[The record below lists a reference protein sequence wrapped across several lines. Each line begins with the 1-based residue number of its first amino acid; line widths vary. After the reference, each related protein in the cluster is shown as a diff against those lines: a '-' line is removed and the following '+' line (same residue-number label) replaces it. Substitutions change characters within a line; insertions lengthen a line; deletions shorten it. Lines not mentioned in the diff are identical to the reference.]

1 MDQSK
6 IRNVAIIAHV
16 DHGKTTMVDEIFKQS
31 DSMQAHHVIEER
43 LMDSIDLEKERG
55 ITIKSK
61 NGSCMYKDYF
71 INIID
76 TPGHADFGGEVERV
90 LKMADGVL
98 FLVDAAEGPMPQ
110 SFFVLKKAVA
120 LNLPVVV
127 VVNKIDK
134 ETARIEWVIDQ
145 VFDLLVG
152 LNAPDEILD
161 FKVVYASARNGWAT
175 TDYNVKTDNIK
186 AIFEAIV
193 NYIPAPKGDPNGPFQ
208 MLVSSIDHSAFMGRL
223 AIGKVTSG
231 SIALANSVVAASE
244 NFMSQPIR
252 VTKLYRFERN
262 KHMEIETASVGEI
275 IAVAG
280 FKDILVGQ
288 TVTSASN
295 PIPLPSFKID
305 PPTVAIKFLPNDSPL
320 SGQEGDFI
328 TSRQLHDRLHREPLS
343 DIAMQ
348 VEDDGIGFKVSGRG
362 ELHLSIF
369 IEKLRREGYEFQV
382 SRPEVVF
389 QVIDGKKMEPYETVT
404 IDVATQYI
412 GKIIEAMGTRK
423 GQMTDMREDGPM
435 TRLIYE
441 IPTRGILGYQ
451 ADFMM
456 DTKGMGIMSSAF
468 DKYGPYIGEIRL
480 RQNGVMIAME
490 SGKTTSYA
498 LEGLEDRGVL
508 IMGSGQTVYEGQIVG
523 KHSRDNDLTVN
534 ACKGKKLTNM
544 RASGSDD
551 STALQPHLQMTLEQC
566 LSFIMDDELIEFTP
580 KSIRLR
586 KMILNEGERKR
597 SGKKS

>member
-1 MDQSK
+1 MSQAK
-6 IRNVAIIAHV
+6 TRNVAIIAHV

-61 NGSCMYKDYF
+61 NGSCTYGEYF

-152 LNAPDEILD
+152 LNASDEILD
-161 FKVVYASARNGWAT
+161 FKVVYASAKNGWAT
-175 TDYNVKTDNIK
+175 EDYKVKTTNIK
-186 AIFEAIV
+186 PIFEAIV
-193 NYIPAPKGDPNGPFQ
+193 NNIPAPKGDPNGPFQ
-208 MLVSSIDHSAFMGRL
+208 MLVSSIDYSPFMGRL
-223 AIGKVTSG
+223 AIGKITSG
-231 SIALANSVVAASE
+231 AIALANNVVAATES
-244 NFMSQPIR
+244 FTGSPIR
-252 VTKLYRFERN
+252 VSKLYKFERN
-262 KHMEIETASVGEI
+262 KHVEIESATVGEI
-275 IAVAG
+275 VAIAG

-295 PIPLPSFKID
+295 PIPLPSFQID
-305 PPTVAIKFLPNDSPL
+305 PPTVAIKFIPNDSPL
-320 SGQEGDFI
+320 SGQEGEFV
-328 TSRQLHDRLHREPLS
+328 TSRQLRERLHREPLT

-382 SRPEVVF
+382 SRPEVIF
-389 QVIDGKKMEPYETVT
+389 KVIDGKKLEPYETVT
-404 IDVATQYI
+404 IDVSTQYI
-412 GKIIEAMGTRK
+412 GKIIEAMGARK
-423 GQMTDMREDGPM
+423 GQMVNMEEDGPM
-435 TRLIYE
+435 TRLIYS

-456 DTKGMGIMSSAF
+456 DTRGMGIMSSAF
-468 DKYGPYIGEIRL
+468 NEYGPYVGEFRL

-490 SGKTTSYA
+490 SGKTTAYA

-508 IMGSGQTVYEGQIVG
+508 IMGSGNTIYEGQIVG

-566 LSFIMDDELIEFTP
+566 LSFIADDELVEFTP
-580 KSIRLR
+580 QSIRLR

-597 SGKKS
+597 QKKN

>member
-1 MDQSK
+1 
-6 IRNVAIIAHV
+6 
-16 DHGKTTMVDEIFKQS
+16 
-31 DSMQAHHVIEER
+31 
-43 LMDSIDLEKERG
+43 
-55 ITIKSK
+55 
-61 NGSCMYKDYF
+61 
-71 INIID
+71 
-76 TPGHADFGGEVERV
+76 
-90 LKMADGVL
+90 
-98 FLVDAAEGPMPQ
+98 
-110 SFFVLKKAVA
+110 
-120 LNLPVVV
+120 
-127 VVNKIDK
+127 
-134 ETARIEWVIDQ
+134 
-145 VFDLLVG
+145 
-152 LNAPDEILD
+152 
-161 FKVVYASARNGWAT
+161 
-175 TDYNVKTDNIK
+175 
-186 AIFEAIV
+186 
-193 NYIPAPKGDPNGPFQ
+193 
-208 MLVSSIDHSAFMGRL
+208 
-223 AIGKVTSG
+223 
-231 SIALANSVVAASE
+231 
-244 NFMSQPIR
+244 
-252 VTKLYRFERN
+252 
-262 KHMEIETASVGEI
+262 
-275 IAVAG
+275 
-280 FKDILVGQ
+280 
-288 TVTSASN
+288 
-295 PIPLPSFKID
+295 
-305 PPTVAIKFLPNDSPL
+305 
-320 SGQEGDFI
+320 
-328 TSRQLHDRLHREPLS
+328 
-343 DIAMQ
+343 MQ

-412 GKIIEAMGTRK
+412 GKIIEAMGMRK
-423 GQMTDMREDGPM
+423 GQMTDMREDGLM

-456 DTKGMGIMSSAF
+456 DTKGMGVMSSAF

-490 SGKTTSYA
+490 SGKTTAYA

-508 IMGSGQTVYEGQIVG
+508 IMGSGQTIYEGQIVG

-566 LSFIMDDELIEFTP
+566 LSFITDDELIEFTP

>member
-61 NGSCMYKDYF
+61 NGSCMYNDHF

-134 ETARIEWVIDQ
+134 PTARIEWVIDQ

-175 TDYNVKTDNIK
+175 TDYNVTTNNIK

-244 NFMSQPIR
+244 NFVSPSIR
-252 VTKLYRFERN
+252 VTKLYKFERN
-262 KHMEIETASVGEI
+262 KHQEIESASVGEI

-320 SGQEGDFI
+320 SGQEGEFV
-328 TSRQLHDRLHREPLS
+328 TSRQLRERLHREPLS

-389 QVIDGKKMEPYETVT
+389 QTIDGKKMEPYETVT

-412 GKIIEAMGTRK
+412 GKIIEAMGIRK
-423 GQMTDMREDGPM
+423 GQMTDMKEDGTM

-456 DTKGMGIMSSAF
+456 DTKGMGVMSSAF
-468 DKYGPYIGEIRL
+468 DKYGPYMGEIRL
-480 RQNGVMIAME
+480 RQNGVLIAME
-490 SGKTTSYA
+490 SGKTTAYA

-508 IMGSGQTVYEGQIVG
+508 IMGSGETIYEGQIVG

-566 LSFIMDDELIEFTP
+566 LSFITDDELIEFTP

>member
-1 MDQSK
+1 MNQDK

-61 NGSCMYKDYF
+61 NGSCTYGDYF

-134 ETARIEWVIDQ
+134 ETARIEWVINQ

-152 LNAPDEILD
+152 LNASDEILD
-161 FKVVYASARNGWAT
+161 FKIVYASAKNGWAT
-175 TDYNVKTDNIK
+175 NDYNVKTNNIK

-193 NYIPAPKGDPNGPFQ
+193 NNIPAPKGDPNGPFQ

-223 AIGKVTSG
+223 AIGKITSG
-231 SIALANSVVAASE
+231 TVTVGNSVVAATETST
-244 NFMSQPIR
+244 SAPIR
-252 VTKLYRFERN
+252 ITKLYKFERN
-262 KHMEIETASVGEI
+262 KHIEIESASVGEI
-275 IAVAG
+275 VAVAG
-280 FKDILVGQ
+280 FKEILVGQ

-295 PIPLPSFKID
+295 PIPLPSFQID
-305 PPTVAIKFLPNDSPL
+305 PPTVSIRFLPNDSPL
-320 SGQEGDFI
+320 SGQEGEFV
-328 TSRQLHDRLHREPLS
+328 TSRQLRDRLHREPLS

-382 SRPEVVF
+382 SRPEVIF
-389 QVIDGKKMEPYETVT
+389 KTIDGKKLEPYETVT
-404 IDVATQYI
+404 IDVSTQYI

-423 GQMTDMREDGPM
+423 GQMVNMQEDGPM
-435 TRLIYE
+435 TRLVYS

-456 DTKGMGIMSSAF
+456 DTKGMGVMSSAF
-468 DKYGPYIGEIRL
+468 DQYGPYIGDIRL

-490 SGKTTSYA
+490 SGKTTAYA

-508 IMGSGQTVYEGQIVG
+508 IMGSGVQVYEGQIVG

-580 KSIRLR
+580 QSIRLR

-597 SGKKS
+597 QKKN

>member
-1 MDQSK
+1 MNQDK

-61 NGSCMYKDYF
+61 NGSCTYGDYF

-134 ETARIEWVIDQ
+134 ETARIEWVINQ

-152 LNAPDEILD
+152 LNASDEILD
-161 FKVVYASARNGWAT
+161 FKIVYASAKNGWAT
-175 TDYNVKTDNIK
+175 NDYNVKTNNIK

-193 NYIPAPKGDPNGPFQ
+193 NNIPAPKGDPNGPFQ

-223 AIGKVTSG
+223 AIGKITSG
-231 SIALANSVVAASE
+231 TVTVGNSVVAATETST
-244 NFMSQPIR
+244 SPQIR
-252 VTKLYRFERN
+252 ITKLYKFERN
-262 KHMEIETASVGEI
+262 KHIEIESASVGEI

-280 FKDILVGQ
+280 FKEILVGQ

-295 PIPLPSFKID
+295 PIPLPSFQID
-305 PPTVAIKFLPNDSPL
+305 PPTVSIRFLPNDSPL
-320 SGQEGDFI
+320 SGQEGEFV
-328 TSRQLHDRLHREPLS
+328 TSRQLRDRLHREPLS

-382 SRPEVVF
+382 SRPEVIF
-389 QVIDGKKMEPYETVT
+389 KTIDGKKLEPYETVT
-404 IDVATQYI
+404 IDVSTQYI

-423 GQMTDMREDGPM
+423 GQMVNMQEDGPM
-435 TRLIYE
+435 TRLVYS

-456 DTKGMGIMSSAF
+456 DTKGMGVMSSAF
-468 DKYGPYIGEIRL
+468 DQYGPYIGDIRL

-490 SGKTTSYA
+490 SGKTTAYA

-508 IMGSGQTVYEGQIVG
+508 IMGSGVQVYEGQIVG

-580 KSIRLR
+580 QSIRLR

-597 SGKKS
+597 QKKN

>member
-1 MDQSK
+1 MNQDK

-152 LNAPDEILD
+152 LNAPDDILD

-186 AIFEAIV
+186 AIFDAMI
-193 NYIPAPKGDPNGPFQ
+193 NYIPAPQGDPKGPFQ

-223 AIGKVTSG
+223 AIGKITSG
-231 SIALANSVVAASE
+231 SIKIADNVVAATES
-244 NFMSQPIR
+244 FKSPAIR
-252 VTKLYRFERN
+252 VSKLFHFERN
-262 KHMEIETASVGEI
+262 KHIEMESASVGEI
-275 IAVAG
+275 IAIAG
-280 FKDILVGQ
+280 FKDVLVGQ
-288 TVTSASN
+288 TVTSSVT
-295 PIPLPSFKID
+295 PIPLPSFQID
-305 PPTVAIKFLPNDSPL
+305 PPTISIRFLPNDSPL
-320 SGQEGDFI
+320 SGQEGEFI
-328 TSRQLHDRLHREPLS
+328 TSRQLRDRLHREPLT

-348 VEDDGIGFKVSGRG
+348 VEDDGLGFKVSGRG
-362 ELHLSIF
+362 ELHISIF

-382 SRPEVVF
+382 SRPEVIFKTVN
-389 QVIDGKKMEPYETVT
+389 GKKLEPYEMVT
-404 IDVATQYI
+404 IDVSTQYI
-412 GKIIEAMGTRK
+412 GKIIEAMGARK
-423 GQMTDMREDGPM
+423 GTMENMAEDGLM
-435 TRLIYE
+435 TRLLYK

-456 DTKGMGIMSSAF
+456 DTKGMGVMSSAF
-468 DKYGPYIGEIRL
+468 EEYGPYSGEIKI
-480 RQNGVMIAME
+480 RQNGVLVAME
-490 SGKTTSYA
+490 SGKTTAYA
-498 LEGLEDRGVL
+498 LETLSDRGVL
-508 IMGSGQTVYEGQIVG
+508 ILGSGVVIYEGQIVG

-551 STALQPHLQMTLEQC
+551 STYLTPHLQMTLEQC
-566 LSFIMDDELIEFTP
+566 LSFIVDDELIEITP

-597 SGKKS
+597 QKKN

>member
-61 NGSCMYKDYF
+61 NGSCTYGEYF

-134 ETARIEWVIDQ
+134 ETARIEWVINQ

-152 LNAPDEILD
+152 LNASDEILD
-161 FKVVYASARNGWAT
+161 FKIVYASAKNGWAT
-175 TDYNVKTDNIK
+175 DDYNVKTNNIK

-193 NYIPAPKGDPNGPFQ
+193 HSIPAPKGDPNGPFQ
-208 MLVSSIDHSAFMGRL
+208 MLVSSIDYSPFMGRL
-223 AIGKVTSG
+223 AIGKITSG
-231 SIALANSVVAASE
+231 TITVSNSVVAATES
-244 NFMSQPIR
+244 FVGAPIR
-252 VTKLYRFERN
+252 VSKLYKFERN
-262 KHMEIETASVGEI
+262 KHVEIESASVGEI
-275 IAVAG
+275 AAVAG

-288 TVTSASN
+288 TVTSATT
-295 PIPLPSFKID
+295 PMPLPSFQID
-305 PPTVAIKFLPNDSPL
+305 PPTVAIKFIPNDSPL
-320 SGQEGDFI
+320 SGQEGEFV
-328 TSRQLHDRLHREPLS
+328 TSRQLRERLHREPLS

-382 SRPEVVF
+382 SRPEVIF
-389 QVIDGKKMEPYETVT
+389 KTIDGKKLEPYETVT

-423 GQMTDMREDGPM
+423 GQMTNMQEDGPM
-435 TRLIYE
+435 TRLVYS

-456 DTKGMGIMSSAF
+456 DTRGMGIMSSAF
-468 DKYGPYIGEIRL
+468 DAYGPYIGEFRL

-490 SGKTTSYA
+490 SGRTTAYA
-498 LEGLEDRGVL
+498 LEGLEDRGTL
-508 IMGSGQTVYEGQIVG
+508 IMGSGNTIYEGQIVG

-566 LSFIMDDELIEFTP
+566 LSFITDDELVEFTP
-580 KSIRLR
+580 QSIRLR

-597 SGKKS
+597 FRKI

>member
-1 MDQSK
+1 MNQDK

-61 NGSCMYKDYF
+61 NGSCTYKDYF

-152 LNAPDEILD
+152 LNASDEILD
-161 FKVVYASARNGWAT
+161 FKVVYASAKNGWAT
-175 TDYNVKTDNIK
+175 NDYKVKTNNIQ

-193 NYIPAPKGDPNGPFQ
+193 NYIPCPKGDPNGPFQ
-208 MLVSSIDHSAFMGRL
+208 MLVSSIDHSVFMGRL
-223 AIGKVTSG
+223 GIGKITSG
-231 SIALANSVVAASE
+231 SIAVGNSVVAATETFTS
-244 NFMSQPIR
+244 PAIR
-252 VTKLYRFERN
+252 VSKLYKFERN
-262 KHMEIETASVGEI
+262 KQVEIESASVGEI
-275 IAVAG
+275 IAVSG

-288 TVTSASN
+288 TITSSSN
-295 PIPLPSFKID
+295 PTPLPSFQID
-305 PPTVAIKFLPNDSPL
+305 PPTISIRFLPNDSPL
-320 SGQEGDFI
+320 SGQEGEFI
-328 TSRQLHDRLHREPLS
+328 TSRQLRDRLHREPLS

-382 SRPEVVF
+382 SRPEVIF
-389 QVIDGKKMEPYETVT
+389 KTIDGKKLEPYEMVT
-404 IDVATQYI
+404 IDVSTQYI
-412 GKIIEAMGTRK
+412 GRIIEAMGIRK
-423 GQMTDMREDGPM
+423 GQMVTMEEDGPM
-435 TRLIYE
+435 TRLVYK

-456 DTKGMGIMSSAF
+456 DTKGMGVMNSAF
-468 DKYGPYIGEIRL
+468 DEYGPYMGEIKL
-480 RQNGVMIAME
+480 RQNGVLIALE
-490 SGKTTSYA
+490 GGKTTAYA

-508 IMGSGQTVYEGQIVG
+508 ILGAGVQVYEGQIIG

-534 ACKGKKLTNM
+534 GCKGKKLTNM

-551 STALQPHLQMTLEQC
+551 TTSLTPHLQMTLEQC
-566 LSFIMDDELIEFTP
+566 LSFITDDELIEFTP

-597 SGKKS
+597 QKKN

>member
-61 NGSCMYKDYF
+61 NGSCTYGEYF

-134 ETARIEWVIDQ
+134 ETARIEWVINQ

-152 LNAPDEILD
+152 LNASDEILD
-161 FKVVYASARNGWAT
+161 FKIVYASAKNGWAT
-175 TDYNVKTDNIK
+175 DDYNVKTNNIK

-193 NYIPAPKGDPNGPFQ
+193 HSIPAPKGDPNGPFQ
-208 MLVSSIDHSAFMGRL
+208 MLVSSIDYSPFMGRL
-223 AIGKVTSG
+223 AIGKITSG
-231 SIALANSVVAASE
+231 TITVSNSVVAATES
-244 NFMSQPIR
+244 FVGAPIR
-252 VTKLYRFERN
+252 VSKLYKFERN
-262 KHMEIETASVGEI
+262 KHVEIESASVGEI
-275 IAVAG
+275 AAVAG

-288 TVTSASN
+288 TVTSATT
-295 PIPLPSFKID
+295 PMPLPSFQID
-305 PPTVAIKFLPNDSPL
+305 PPTVAIKFIPNDSPL
-320 SGQEGDFI
+320 SGQEGEFV
-328 TSRQLHDRLHREPLS
+328 TSRQLRERLHREPLS

-382 SRPEVVF
+382 SRPEVIF
-389 QVIDGKKMEPYETVT
+389 KTIDGKKLEPYETVT

-423 GQMTDMREDGPM
+423 GQMTNMQEDGPM
-435 TRLIYE
+435 TRLVYS

-456 DTKGMGIMSSAF
+456 DTRGMGIMSSAF
-468 DKYGPYIGEIRL
+468 DAYGPYIVEFRL
-480 RQNGVMIAME
+480 SQNGVMIAME
-490 SGKTTSYA
+490 SGRTTAYA
-498 LEGLEDRGVL
+498 LEGLEDRGTL
-508 IMGSGQTVYEGQIVG
+508 IMGSGNTIYEGQIVG

-566 LSFIMDDELIEFTP
+566 LSFITDDELVEFTP
-580 KSIRLR
+580 QSIRLR

-597 SGKKS
+597 FRKI

>member
-61 NGSCMYKDYF
+61 NGSCTYKDYF

-134 ETARIEWVIDQ
+134 PTARIEWVIDQ

-193 NYIPAPKGDPNGPFQ
+193 NYIPAPKGDQNGPFQ

-223 AIGKVTSG
+223 AIGKITSG
-231 SIALANSVVAASE
+231 SIAIANSVVAASE
-244 NFMSQPIR
+244 NFTSTPIR

-262 KHMEIETASVGEI
+262 KHMEIESASVGEI
-275 IAVAG
+275 VAVAG

-305 PPTVAIKFLPNDSPL
+305 PPTVSIKFLPNDSPL
-320 SGQEGDFI
+320 SGQEGDFV

-435 TRLIYE
+435 TRLIYQ

-468 DKYGPYIGEIRL
+468 DSYGPYMGDIRL

-490 SGKTTSYA
+490 SGKTTAYA

-508 IMGSGQTVYEGQIVG
+508 IMGSGETIYEGQIVG

-566 LSFIMDDELIEFTP
+566 LSFITDDELIEFTP

-597 SGKKS
+597 SSKK

>member
-6 IRNVAIIAHV
+6 LRNVAIIAHV

-61 NGSCMYKDYF
+61 NGSCTYGDYF

-152 LNAPDEILD
+152 LNASDSILD
-161 FKVVYASARNGWAT
+161 FKVVYASAKNGWAT
-175 TDYNVKTDNIK
+175 DDYNVKTNNIK

-193 NYIPAPKGDPNGPFQ
+193 HNIPAPKGDPNGPFQ

-223 AIGKVTSG
+223 GIGKITSG
-231 SIALANSVVAASE
+231 SIAIANSVVAATES
-244 NFMSQPIR
+244 FTSAPIR
-252 VTKLYRFERN
+252 VTKLYKFERN
-262 KHMEIETASVGEI
+262 KHVEIESASVGEI
-275 IAVAG
+275 IAIAG

-288 TVTSASN
+288 TVTSASQ
-295 PIPLPSFKID
+295 PIPLPSFQID
-305 PPTVAIKFLPNDSPL
+305 PPTIAIRFLPNDSPL
-320 SGQEGDFI
+320 SGQEGEFI
-328 TSRQLHDRLHREPLS
+328 TSRQLRDRLHREPLS

-348 VEDDGIGFKVSGRG
+348 VEDDGLGFKVSGRG

-382 SRPEVVF
+382 SRPEVIFKTV
-389 QVIDGKKMEPYETVT
+389 DGKKLEPYETVT
-404 IDVATQYI
+404 IDVSTQYI
-412 GKIIEAMGTRK
+412 GKIIEAMGMRK
-423 GQMTDMREDGPM
+423 GQMVDMREDGPM
-435 TRLIYE
+435 TRLVYK

-456 DTKGMGIMSSAF
+456 DTKGMGVMSSAF
-468 DKYGPYIGEIRL
+468 DEYGPYMGDIRL
-480 RQNGVMIAME
+480 RQNGVLIAME
-490 SGKTTSYA
+490 SGKTTAYA

-508 IMGSGQTVYEGQIVG
+508 ILGAGVNVYEGQIIG

-551 STALQPHLQMTLEQC
+551 STTLTPHLNMTLEQC

-580 KSIRLR
+580 QSIRLR

-597 SGKKS
+597 QKKN

>member
-1 MDQSK
+1 MNQDK

-61 NGSCMYKDYF
+61 NGSCTYGDYF

-134 ETARIEWVIDQ
+134 ETARIEWVINQ

-152 LNAPDEILD
+152 LNASDEILD
-161 FKVVYASARNGWAT
+161 FKIVYASAKNGWAT
-175 TDYNVKTDNIK
+175 NDYNVKTNNIK

-193 NYIPAPKGDPNGPFQ
+193 NNIPAPKGDPNGPFQ

-223 AIGKVTSG
+223 AIGKITSG
-231 SIALANSVVAASE
+231 TVTIGNSVVAATES
-244 NFMSQPIR
+244 MVGPQIR
-252 VTKLYRFERN
+252 ITKLYKFERN
-262 KHMEIETASVGEI
+262 KHIEIESASVGEI
-275 IAVAG
+275 VAIAG
-280 FKDILVGQ
+280 FKEILVGQ

-295 PIPLPSFKID
+295 PIPLPSFQID
-305 PPTVAIKFLPNDSPL
+305 PPTVSIRFLPNDSPL
-320 SGQEGDFI
+320 SGQEGEFV
-328 TSRQLHDRLHREPLS
+328 TSRQLRDRLHREPLS

-382 SRPEVVF
+382 SRPEVIF
-389 QVIDGKKMEPYETVT
+389 KTIDGKKLEPYETVT
-404 IDVATQYI
+404 IDVSTQYI

-423 GQMTDMREDGPM
+423 GQMVNMQEDGPM
-435 TRLIYE
+435 TRLVYS

-456 DTKGMGIMSSAF
+456 DTKGMGVMSSAF
-468 DKYGPYIGEIRL
+468 DQYGPYIGDIRL

-490 SGKTTSYA
+490 SGKTTAYA

-508 IMGSGQTVYEGQIVG
+508 IMGSGVQVYEGQIVG

-580 KSIRLR
+580 QSIRLR

-597 SGKKS
+597 QKKN

>member
-1 MDQSK
+1 MNQDK

-61 NGSCMYKDYF
+61 NGSCTYGDYF

-134 ETARIEWVIDQ
+134 ETARIEWVINQ

-152 LNAPDEILD
+152 LNASDEILD
-161 FKVVYASARNGWAT
+161 FKIVYASAKNGWAT
-175 TDYNVKTDNIK
+175 NDYNVKTNNIK

-193 NYIPAPKGDPNGPFQ
+193 NNIPAPKGDPNGPFQ

-223 AIGKVTSG
+223 AIGKITSG
-231 SIALANSVVAASE
+231 TVTVGNSVVAATETST
-244 NFMSQPIR
+244 SPQIR
-252 VTKLYRFERN
+252 ITKLYKFERN
-262 KHMEIETASVGEI
+262 KHIEIESASVGEI
-275 IAVAG
+275 VAVAG
-280 FKDILVGQ
+280 FKEILVGQ

-295 PIPLPSFKID
+295 PIPLPSFQID
-305 PPTVAIKFLPNDSPL
+305 PPTVSIRFLPNDSPL
-320 SGQEGDFI
+320 SGQEGEFV
-328 TSRQLHDRLHREPLS
+328 TSRQLRDRLHREPLS

-382 SRPEVVF
+382 SRPEVIF
-389 QVIDGKKMEPYETVT
+389 KTIDGKKLEPYETVT
-404 IDVATQYI
+404 IDVSTQYI

-423 GQMTDMREDGPM
+423 GQMVNMQEDGPM
-435 TRLIYE
+435 TRLVYS

-456 DTKGMGIMSSAF
+456 DTKGMGVMSSAF
-468 DKYGPYIGEIRL
+468 DQYGPYIGDIRL

-490 SGKTTSYA
+490 SGKTTAYA

-508 IMGSGQTVYEGQIVG
+508 IMGSGVQVYEGQIVG

-580 KSIRLR
+580 QSIRLR

-597 SGKKS
+597 QKKN

>member
-61 NGSCMYKDYF
+61 NGSCMYNDYF

-175 TDYNVKTDNIK
+175 TDYKVKTDNIK

-193 NYIPAPKGDPNGPFQ
+193 NYIPAPKGDPKGAFQ

-223 AIGKVTSG
+223 AVGKITSG

-244 NFMSQPIR
+244 DFVGSPIR

-262 KHMEIETASVGEI
+262 KHLEIESASVGEI

-328 TSRQLHDRLHREPLS
+328 TSRQLRDRLHREPLS

-389 QVIDGKKMEPYETVT
+389 QVVDGKKMEPYETVT

-412 GKIIEAMGTRK
+412 GKIIEAMGMRK
-423 GQMTDMREDGPM
+423 GHMSDMREDGLM

-456 DTKGMGIMSSAF
+456 DTKGMGVMSSAF

-490 SGKTTSYA
+490 SGKTTAYA

-508 IMGSGQTVYEGQIVG
+508 IMGSGQTIYEGQIVG

-566 LSFIMDDELIEFTP
+566 LSFITDDELIEFTP

-597 SGKKS
+597 SGKKN

>member
-61 NGSCMYKDYF
+61 NGSCMYNDHF

-134 ETARIEWVIDQ
+134 PTARIEWVIDQ

-175 TDYNVKTDNIK
+175 TDYNVTTNNIK

-244 NFMSQPIR
+244 NFVSPSIR
-252 VTKLYRFERN
+252 VTKLYKFERN
-262 KHMEIETASVGEI
+262 KHQEIESASVGEI
-275 IAVAG
+275 VAVAG

-320 SGQEGDFI
+320 SGQEGEFV
-328 TSRQLHDRLHREPLS
+328 TSRQLRERLHREPLS

-389 QVIDGKKMEPYETVT
+389 QTIDGKKMEPYETVT

-423 GQMTDMREDGPM
+423 GQMTDMKEDGTM

-456 DTKGMGIMSSAF
+456 DTKGMGVMSSAF

-490 SGKTTSYA
+490 SGKTTAYA

-508 IMGSGQTVYEGQIVG
+508 IMGSGETIYEGQIVG

-586 KMILNEGERKR
+586 KIYLNEGERKR
-597 SGKKS
+597 NGKK

>member
-1 MDQSK
+1 MNQDK
-6 IRNVAIIAHV
+6 IRNIAIIAHV

-61 NGSCMYKDYF
+61 NGSCVYGDYF

-90 LKMADGVL
+90 LKMTDGVL

-152 LNAPDEILD
+152 LNAPDHILD
-161 FKVVYASARNGWAT
+161 FKVVYASAKNGWAT
-175 TDYNVKTDNIK
+175 DDYKVKTNNIK

-193 NYIPAPKGDPNGPFQ
+193 NYIPAPKGDQNGPFQ

-223 AIGKVTSG
+223 AIGKITSG
-231 SIALANSVVAASE
+231 SVAVGNSVIAATFEHS
-244 NFMSQPIR
+244 SSPIR
-252 VTKLYRFERN
+252 ITKLYRFERN
-262 KHMEIETASVGEI
+262 KHIEIESASVGEI
-275 IAVAG
+275 IAIAG
-280 FKDILVGQ
+280 FKEILVGQ

-295 PIPLPSFKID
+295 PIPLPSFQID
-305 PPTVAIKFLPNDSPL
+305 PPTISIRFLPNDSPL
-320 SGQEGDFI
+320 SAQEGEFV
-328 TSRQLHDRLHREPLS
+328 TSRQLRDRLYREPLS

-348 VEDDGIGFKVSGRG
+348 VEDDGLGFKVSGRG

-382 SRPEVVF
+382 SRPEVIF
-389 QVIDGKKMEPYETVT
+389 KTIDGKKLEPYEMVT
-404 IDVATQYI
+404 IDVSTQYI
-412 GKIIEAMGTRK
+412 GKIIEAMGIRK
-423 GQMTDMREDGPM
+423 GQMVDMREDGLM
-435 TRLIYE
+435 TRLVYK

-456 DTKGMGIMSSAF
+456 DTKGMGVMSSAF
-468 DKYGPYIGEIRL
+468 DEYGPYMGDIRL
-480 RQNGVMIAME
+480 RQNGVLIAME
-490 SGKTTSYA
+490 SGKTTAYA

-508 IMGSGQTVYEGQIVG
+508 ILGSGVPVYEGQIIG

-551 STALQPHLQMTLEQC
+551 STTLTPHLQMTLEQC
-566 LSFIMDDELIEFTP
+566 LSFITDDELIEFTP
-580 KSIRLR
+580 QSIRLR

-597 SGKKS
+597 QKKN

>member
-1 MDQSK
+1 MNQDK

-61 NGSCMYKDYF
+61 NGSCTYKDYF

-152 LNAPDEILD
+152 LNASDEILD
-161 FKVVYASARNGWAT
+161 FKVVYASAKNGWAT
-175 TDYNVKTDNIK
+175 NDYKVKTNNIQ

-193 NYIPAPKGDPNGPFQ
+193 NYIPCPKGDPNGPFQ
-208 MLVSSIDHSAFMGRL
+208 MLVSSIDHSVFMGRL
-223 AIGKVTSG
+223 GIGKITSG
-231 SIALANSVVAASE
+231 SIAVGNSVVAATETFTS
-244 NFMSQPIR
+244 PAIR
-252 VTKLYRFERN
+252 VSKLYKFERN
-262 KHMEIETASVGEI
+262 KQVEIESASVGEI
-275 IAVAG
+275 IAVSG

-288 TVTSASN
+288 TITSASN
-295 PIPLPSFKID
+295 PTPLPSFQID
-305 PPTVAIKFLPNDSPL
+305 PPTISIRFLPNDSPL
-320 SGQEGDFI
+320 SGQEGEFI
-328 TSRQLHDRLHREPLS
+328 TSRQLRDRLHREPLS

-382 SRPEVVF
+382 SRPEVIF
-389 QVIDGKKMEPYETVT
+389 KTIDGKKLEPYEMVT
-404 IDVATQYI
+404 IDVSTQYI
-412 GKIIEAMGTRK
+412 GRIIEAMGIRK
-423 GQMTDMREDGPM
+423 GQMVTMEEDGPM
-435 TRLIYE
+435 TRLVYK

-456 DTKGMGIMSSAF
+456 DTKGMGVMNSAF
-468 DKYGPYIGEIRL
+468 DEYGPYMGEIKL
-480 RQNGVMIAME
+480 RQNGVLIALE
-490 SGKTTSYA
+490 GGKTTAYA

-508 IMGSGQTVYEGQIVG
+508 ILGAGVQVYEGQIIG

-534 ACKGKKLTNM
+534 GCKGKKLTNM

-551 STALQPHLQMTLEQC
+551 TTSLTPHLQMTLEQC
-566 LSFIMDDELIEFTP
+566 LSFITDDELIEFTP

-597 SGKKS
+597 QKKN